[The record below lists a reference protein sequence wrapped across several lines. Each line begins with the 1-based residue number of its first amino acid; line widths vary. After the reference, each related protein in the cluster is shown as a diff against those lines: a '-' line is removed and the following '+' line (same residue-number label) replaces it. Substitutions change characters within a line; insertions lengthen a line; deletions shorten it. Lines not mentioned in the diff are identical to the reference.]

1 MEHCLKARQKKE
13 MLIPSL
19 LEDFGWHA
27 HMLDHD
33 NYVKD
38 TKAWFGD
45 ILNHDTTTRIT
56 HERRKRSDQLRHEF
70 DFGSIASIG
79 AVGAIGAA
87 SIGAA
92 SIGAASIGVNKQRNE
107 RNERTESS
115 SDCAVLPPNLKYVC
129 FLANVG

>member
-1 MEHCLKARQKKE
+1 LKARQKKE

-56 HERRKRSDQLRHEF
+56 RERRKRSDQLRSEF
-70 DFGSIASIG
+70 DFAS
-79 AVGAIGAA
+79 IGAA

-92 SIGAASIGVNKQRNE
+92 SIGAASIGAASIGAASIGANKQRAE

-129 FLANVG
+129 FLANVD